1 MAAIQTILERLLVPD
16 NAVIQQ
22 ATRDLQAVYRNPEV
36 IPSLCTLLH
45 SSPNPQASS
54 PSLPVHP
61 GSESNCLD
69 TPTLGGIFGGV
80 SLPIDSTVCSC
91 AVEKEASQTVE
102 EAA

>member
-45 SSPNPQASS
+45 SSPNPQIRQFAAVLLRKRLVKLWKK
-54 PSLPVHP
+54 LPENDRTTCVVRRLRQQRLRKIA
-61 GSESNCLD
+61 CYY
-69 TPTLGGIFGGV
+69 T
-80 SLPIDSTVCSC
+80 
-91 AVEKEASQTVE
+91 
-102 EAA
+102 